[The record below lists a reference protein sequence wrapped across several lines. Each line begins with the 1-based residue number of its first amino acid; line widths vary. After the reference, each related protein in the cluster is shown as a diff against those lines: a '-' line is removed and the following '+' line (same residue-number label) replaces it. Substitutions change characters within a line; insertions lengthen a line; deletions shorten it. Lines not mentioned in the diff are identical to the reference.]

1 MAKKEE
7 TKEIKTEKKENKN
20 KHEVTVKIDGDA
32 WKNAIDKVFAKKQK
46 TVKVDGFRQG
56 KVPRNIYEKKFG
68 KESLYLDAADA
79 VLQDAYAK
87 AMDDSKLVPVAQ
99 PEVNLKNIG
108 EEGVEFTFKIITKP
122 EVKVNKYKGL
132 NIKPEEVEV
141 TDEEI
146 NHELSHLLERYT
158 ELVTKDGEV
167 KNGDVAIIDF
177 EGFKDGEAF
186 DGGKGENYSLEIGSN
201 TFIPGF
207 EEQVIGMKAGDEKD
221 LNVTFPED
229 YGAKDLAGA
238 PVVFKVKVNEVKEK
252 KTRELDEDFFE
263 DLGMEGIDSEDK
275 LKAEI
280 KESIKAQK
288 EMDAE
293 NKYVDSLLEG
303 VSKNVE
309 VDIPEEMVNEEVDR
323 LMGRFAEQM
332 KMQGISLDLYYQF
345 TGSNEEQLRSQMEKE
360 AFNNVLYRLMIEE
373 IQQIEKIVVSEEEA
387 EKEAEELAKKYQ
399 MDKEDFLKQF
409 GGLEMVKYDLE
420 VRKVIELLKE
430 LNK

>member
-87 AMDDSKLVPVAQ
+87 AMDDSKLVPVVQ

-132 NIKPEEVEV
+132 NIKQEEVEV

-167 KNGDVAIIDF
+167 KKNLSRNFKII
-177 EGFKDGEAF
+177 
-186 DGGKGENYSLEIGSN
+186 I
-201 TFIPGF
+201 
-207 EEQVIGMKAGDEKD
+207 
-221 LNVTFPED
+221 
-229 YGAKDLAGA
+229 
-238 PVVFKVKVNEVKEK
+238 
-252 KTRELDEDFFE
+252 R
-263 DLGMEGIDSEDK
+263 
-275 LKAEI
+275 
-280 KESIKAQK
+280 
-288 EMDAE
+288 
-293 NKYVDSLLEG
+293 
-303 VSKNVE
+303 
-309 VDIPEEMVNEEVDR
+309 
-323 LMGRFAEQM
+323 
-332 KMQGISLDLYYQF
+332 
-345 TGSNEEQLRSQMEKE
+345 
-360 AFNNVLYRLMIEE
+360 
-373 IQQIEKIVVSEEEA
+373 
-387 EKEAEELAKKYQ
+387 
-399 MDKEDFLKQF
+399 
-409 GGLEMVKYDLE
+409 
-420 VRKVIELLKE
+420 
-430 LNK
+430 

>member
-132 NIKPEEVEV
+132 NIKLEEVEV

-373 IQQIEKIVVSEEEA
+373 IQQIEKIVVSDEDA

-399 MDKEDFLKQF
+399 MDKEDFLNQF

>member
-7 TKEIKTEKKENKN
+7 TKEIETEKKENKN

-87 AMDDSKLVPVAQ
+87 AMDDSKLVPVVQ

-132 NIKPEEVEV
+132 NIKQEEVEV

-373 IQQIEKIVVSEEEA
+373 IQQIEKIVVSDEDA

-399 MDKEDFLKQF
+399 MDKEDFLNQF

>member
-332 KMQGISLDLYYQF
+332 KMQGITLDLYYQF

-373 IQQIEKIVVSEEEA
+373 IQQIEKIVVSDEEL
-387 EKEAEELAKKYQ
+387 KEAA
-399 MDKEDFLKQF
+399 
-409 GGLEMVKYDLE
+409 
-420 VRKVIELLKE
+420 
-430 LNK
+430 